1 MLTTAKNFKLKCKIC
16 EEVQTKKHCKF
27 IVYYVLPGFAF
38 AVKKLSFQ
46 LANQGAFSCDVR
58 QAAGIAHSFSENQL
72 KI

>member
-1 MLTTAKNFKLKCKIC
+1 M
-16 EEVQTKKHCKF
+16 QTKKHCKF